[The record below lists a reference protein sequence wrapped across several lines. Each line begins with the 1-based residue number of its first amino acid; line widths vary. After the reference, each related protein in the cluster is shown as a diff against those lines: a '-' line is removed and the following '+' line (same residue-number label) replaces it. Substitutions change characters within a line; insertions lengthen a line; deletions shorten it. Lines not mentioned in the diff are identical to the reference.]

1 VKSGQ
6 AVGEDLD
13 VTSVDSTEPQISAIA
28 VRPAVSTEEHP
39 GGGPWW
45 RRRAV
50 RIGVSYVVLVAAIA
64 WLYGLVPFT
73 GRTFPLAPIASV
85 RSWVGCIE
93 DGLVPCTYIGY
104 PEGVDP
110 SLGLSA
116 FTGTYL
122 LTRLGMD
129 VEPAL
134 NLLAVLA
141 LATGIASLWAF
152 TASIVRSTAVG
163 ALACCLYYLSP
174 AMIAHTSKLGLWF
187 GFVLLP
193 LPLALT
199 SAALRPGNRKTIA
212 LLCVVLTF
220 AATLTI
226 VYLDPYAWSI
236 AMILAV
242 FVCVVG
248 AVMLVRRTGWRG
260 VILPPLT
267 LAALL
272 APGLIFRAIE
282 PAAEYSQDFPLGFY
296 RTYSVDVVTAV
307 VPTQQSLI
315 GDLLGSPVER
325 WRIGDFYGD
334 GTQLNGTFIGVATLI
349 AAVAG
354 AVVLL
359 RGRRVGRPVV
369 LGLALGGLACLVLG
383 LGPSLKVLDK
393 VSSPVAVV
401 GADGQVT
408 DTVHVMP
415 ASEATLSLPWSWIY
429 GVQPFEGMRT
439 AYRWHIGLRVVLAIF
454 AAVAVVWLFRRSRAL
469 GLALAALVVLETG
482 SHGLFDARQEAA
494 HNHELVE
501 TFDADMDRA
510 FGHGR
515 LRRSER
521 VLFLPA
527 GNDYLI
533 GAIAPERQL
542 FTYNLAFDKEV
553 ARIRPRQPKPVVDA
567 IFAYAWN
574 TLTSEQVC
582 GLFRQ
587 DLVDVVVFNDFNM
600 RSDTLIWPPPHQSL
614 GARRT
619 HNAAFGVFDD
629 PAFDVDEGHLSV
641 TVRPRAGSRCD
652 LPAAPP

>member
-1 VKSGQ
+1 MR
-6 AVGEDLD
+6 ADP
-13 VTSVDSTEPQISAIA
+13 TEPQLSAIA
-28 VRPAVSTEEHP
+28 PRPAVSTEEHP
-39 GGGPWW
+39 VGAPRW
-45 RRRAV
+45 RRRPL
-50 RIGVSYVVLVAAIA
+50 RIGVGYVVLVAAVA

-85 RSWVGCIE
+85 RSWLVCLE

-104 PEGVDP
+104 PPGVDP

-116 FTGTYL
+116 FGGTYL
-122 LTRLGMD
+122 LTRFGMD

-134 NLLAVLA
+134 NLLALLA
-141 LATGIASLWAF
+141 LAAGIASLWAF
-152 TASIVRSTAVG
+152 TASIVRSTVAG
-163 ALACCLYYLSP
+163 AIACCLYYLSP

-193 LPLALT
+193 LPLVLT
-199 SAALRPGNRKTIA
+199 WVALRPDSRRTTA

-220 AATLTI
+220 GATLTI

-236 AMILAV
+236 AMILAG

-248 AVMLVRRTGWRG
+248 AVLLIRRTGWRG
-260 VILPPLT
+260 VVVPLLM

-282 PAAEYSQDFPLGFY
+282 PAAEHSQDFPLGFY

-315 GDLLGSPVER
+315 GDLFGSPVDR
-325 WRIGDFYGD
+325 WEIEDFYGD
-334 GTQLNGTFIGVATLI
+334 GTQLNGTFIGIATL
-349 AAVAG
+349 AAAITG

-359 RGRRVGRPVV
+359 RRRFGDRPVV
-369 LGLALGGLACLVLG
+369 LALALGGLACLVLG

-393 VSSPVAVV
+393 VSPPVAVM

-408 DTVHVMP
+408 GTDHVMP
-415 ASEATLSLPWSWIY
+415 ASKATLSLPWSWIY

-439 AYRWHIGLRVVLAIF
+439 AYRWHIGLRVVLAVF

-469 GLALAALVVLETG
+469 GLALVALVVLETG

-510 FGHGR
+510 FGDGR
-515 LRRSER
+515 LQAFER

-533 GAIAPERQL
+533 GAIAPERHL
-542 FTYNLAFDKEV
+542 YTYNLAFDKELE
-553 ARIRPRQPKPVVDA
+553 RIRPLQPAPVVNAMSD
-567 IFAYAWN
+567 YSKN
-574 TLTSEQVC
+574 TLTSQQLC
-582 GLFRQ
+582 GLFRH
-587 DLVDVVVFNDFNM
+587 DLVDVIVFTDFDM
-600 RSDTLIWPPPHQSL
+600 RRDTLIWPPPDEKL
-614 GARRT
+614 EARRA
-619 HNAAFGVFDD
+619 HNAALGVFDD

-641 TVRPRAGSRCD
+641 TVRPRAGSGCD
-652 LPAAPP
+652 VPSASP